1 MAFSSQEDPPK
12 SDIGSVQEI
21 DILDPPEVISNNV
34 VTRVQLE
41 YRLYKRRFA
50 GLVGFVSWP

>member
-1 MAFSSQEDPPK
+1 MAFSSQEDPPTK
-12 SDIGSVQEI
+12 SDMGSVQET
-21 DILDPPEVISNNV
+21 DTLNPPEVISNNA
-34 VTRVQLE
+34 VTGVQ